1 MVSLGCQQ
9 FEKFLVIVGNF
20 FDATLRYCKVW
31 RFIEMGVVFSYNMNH
46 GTTGNFVL
54 S

>member
-1 MVSLGCQQ
+1 MLG
-9 FEKFLVIVGNF
+9 FTWVPANEKFLVIVGNF

-46 GTTGNFVL
+46 
-54 S
+54 